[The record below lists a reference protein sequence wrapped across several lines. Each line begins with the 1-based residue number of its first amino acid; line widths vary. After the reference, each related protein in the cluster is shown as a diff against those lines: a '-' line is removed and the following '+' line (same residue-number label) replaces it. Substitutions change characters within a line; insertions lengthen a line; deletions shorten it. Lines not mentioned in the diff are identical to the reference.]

1 MCALMCSEC
10 TNVHAEY
17 FGWIVFFFTSEFN
30 DSVNYN
36 LWLFME
42 VWVTLISD
50 LRPRKSKCKQVKCI
64 NCDLQRMSELAVV
77 SFVACDGLR
86 GRGATWKRGE
96 LRKNPLS
103 YIISGSVGGWY

>member
-1 MCALMCSEC
+1 MCTLS
-10 TNVHAEY
+10 TSV
-17 FGWIVFFFTSEFN
+17 GLFFFLPQNSMTVSTTICG
-30 DSVNYN
+30 Y
-36 LWLFME
+36 LWKFGSH
-42 VWVTLISD
+42 WSQISD

>member
-1 MCALMCSEC
+1 MCSEC

-17 FGWIVFFFTSEFN
+17 FGWIVFFTSEFN

-50 LRPRKSKCKQVKCI
+50 LRPQAAQI
-64 NCDLQRMSELAVV
+64 
-77 SFVACDGLR
+77 
-86 GRGATWKRGE
+86 
-96 LRKNPLS
+96 
-103 YIISGSVGGWY
+103 

>member
-1 MCALMCSEC
+1 MCSEC

-42 VWVTLISD
+42 VWVTLVSD
-50 LRPRKSKCKQVKCI
+50 LRPQAAQI
-64 NCDLQRMSELAVV
+64 
-77 SFVACDGLR
+77 
-86 GRGATWKRGE
+86 
-96 LRKNPLS
+96 
-103 YIISGSVGGWY
+103 